1 VTRVP
6 VLAVGRSGLLY
17 DAVRA
22 LAHSERYRVA
32 AVITDEAY
40 PEYDVDADAFRDLAA
55 EVRAEFLTTRRIT
68 AELVAG
74 LVRRHRVQVGIS
86 ANWRFLI
93 PGGALRELPQ
103 GILNLHLGRL
113 PDYKGNATVNWAIV
127 NGEPDIC
134 ADVHRMVPD
143 LDAGDV
149 LARATMPLGSETY
162 VGDVLDWSRAE
173 APGLFLAAL
182 DRAVGGSDEVVVRGS
197 TDGLRCYPRLPEDGA
212 IDWSRSAE
220 QVGRLVRAS
229 SRPYPG
235 SLTIATAGTE
245 QRRLLV
251 WRAHPVPY
259 PERFLA
265 VPGQVLAVDQAG
277 GTVDVACGKGVLRLE
292 EVEVDGEAVRPSDAV
307 RSIRTRFHA
316 PHPALEA
323 IPA

>member
-1 VTRVP
+1 MNRVP

-17 DAVRA
+17 DSVRA
-22 LAHSERYRVA
+22 VAGSERYRVA
-32 AVITDEAY
+32 AIVTDEAY
-40 PEYDVDADAFRDLAA
+40 AEYDVDVTAFADLAA
-55 EVRAEFLTTRRIT
+55 EGGAEFLTTRKVS
-68 AELVAG
+68 AELVAD
-74 LVRRHRVQVGIS
+74 LVRRLGVQVGIS

-93 PGGALRELPQ
+93 PAAALDALPH

-162 VGDVLDWSRAE
+162 VGDVLAWSRAE
-173 APGLFLAAL
+173 APGLFLGAL
-182 DRAVGGSDEVVVRGS
+182 DRAVSGSDEFVVRGS
-197 TDGLRCYPRLPEDGA
+197 TDGLRCYPRLPEDGVL
-212 IDWSRSAE
+212 DWSRSAE
-220 QVGRLVRAS
+220 QVSRLVRAS

-235 SLTIATAGTE
+235 SLTTATAGTE
-245 QRRLLV
+245 QRHVRV
-251 WRAHPVPY
+251 WRARPVTY

-265 VPGQVLAVDQAG
+265 VPGQVLAVDQAR
-277 GTVDVACGKGVLRLE
+277 GTVDVACGEGVLRLE